1 MNLDSKII
9 GTGWGFPLEFKPSS
23 DKVEMVSGMTD
34 INQSLH
40 ILLSTKLGERVMLP
54 EYGCDL
60 EDMVFESMDLTTR
73 TYINERIRTAIL
85 YHEQRIDVE
94 LIEFDRSNELAG
106 EILILIE
113 YTVRTTNARG
123 NMVYPLYKQEGSE
136 I

>member
-9 GTGWGFPLEFKPSS
+9 GTGWGFPPEFKPSS
-23 DKVEMVSGMTD
+23 DKVEMASGMTD